1 MQTTTKMRGMA
12 GLRAHMGLAPNL
24 DGPPDANLPAV
35 AKAPQKGI
43 SARLADP
50 ATQSRFAA
58 VIPKSTG
65 LTVQR
70 FMGALMTEVKNIPDL
85 MKCPANELLGA
96 AIRVAELGLVPGA
109 ALGHAYILPFWNDKK
124 GYMQAQVILGY
135 KGMIELAYR
144 NGIVGSIKATAVFH
158 GDMFDWS
165 EDENGVHFNYKPDL
179 LNPNRGNAAK
189 IALVFVVARMTSGSC
204 VPLFMTRSEIEAL
217 RAKSRQARNNKVW
230 NDEWEQMAVKTVIRR
245 LFKYLPVSVEAQQAA
260 AMDDRDDQQNADAFP
275 DEAQDV
281 DFSEQ
286 PPAYNGADPFD
297 MNDSAQTGA
306 PAAATID
313 PDTGEIDADAGPV
326 DEVPDFSPLGQKIYA
341 AMERATSLDTL
352 EVAADEIREL
362 KNEAQRQQLAA
373 FFRERRAQFDM

>member
-24 DGPPDANLPAV
+24 DTTQAADANLPAV
-35 AKAPQKGI
+35 APAKGI

-260 AMDDRDDQQNADAFP
+260 AMDDRDDQQNADAYP
-275 DEAQDV
+275 DDQPLDV

-297 MNDSAQTGA
+297 MNAADAGAQ
-306 PAAATID
+306 TID
-313 PDTGEIDADAGPV
+313 PQTGEIGGDDAGPV
-326 DEVPDFSPLGQKIYA
+326 NEVPDFSELGQKIYA